1 MRVAPRVEPVP
12 ADDELP
18 PRVDVVVI
26 GGGIIGTSTALF
38 LAQKGISV
46 ALCEKGHIASEQ
58 SSRNWGFCRQQGRDP
73 RELPLI
79 VESLHIWRTIDRAIE
94 GDTGFRQSGIVYL
107 AEDEK
112 AAAAH
117 EKFLDYA
124 RAYQLDTRRIAG
136 AELAAL
142 LPGAAR
148 QWPSALYT
156 ASDGRAEPQK
166 AAPAIA
172 TAVRRLGG
180 KVLTNCAVRGLDTA
194 AGRVGRVVTEKGAI
208 TCGSVVLA
216 GGAWSRLFCRNL
228 GVTLPQLKVR
238 GSVMRTST
246 VANAPEASLWA
257 PGLGLRKRLDG
268 GYNVAHGSVTDVD
281 IGPDNLRFAKA
292 FWPAL
297 RGSHTGLR
305 LRLGP
310 RFFEEL
316 AEPARW
322 PLDRESPFERVRVLD
337 PAPSPDL
344 LDAAAAQLRA
354 AFPAF
359 KDARIEE
366 RWAGYIDVTPD
377 AVPVISPV
385 ERLPGFF
392 ITTGFSGHGS
402 GIGPGAGRRLMADLV
417 TGAPPIVDPARP
429 TVSRASPTARRSK
442 SSPDSERPH
451 GRGSALKNAHITA
464 VASTSW
470 LVMRAGIID
479 PGQECP
485 LPSSV

>member
-1 MRVAPRVEPVP
+1 MAPRVEPVA
-12 ADDELP
+12 ADSELP
-18 PRVDVVVI
+18 ARVDVAII
-26 GGGIIGTSTALF
+26 GGGIIGTSTAFF
-38 LAQKGISV
+38 LAQKGVSV
-46 ALCEKGHIASEQ
+46 ALCEKGPIAGEQ

-79 VESLHIWRTIDRAIE
+79 VESLRIWRTIDRAIE
-94 GDTGFRQSGIVYL
+94 GDTGFRQAGIVYL
-107 AEDEK
+107 AEDDK

-117 EKFLDYA
+117 EKWLDYA
-124 RAYQLDTRRIAG
+124 RPYQLDTRRITG
-136 AELAAL
+136 PELAAL

-156 ASDGRAEPQK
+156 ASDGRAEAQK

-172 TAVRRLGG
+172 NAVRRLGG

-194 AGRVGRVVTEKGAI
+194 AGRVAGVVTERGLI
-208 TCGSVVLA
+208 SCGSVVLA

-238 GSVMRTST
+238 GSVMRTSP
-246 VANAPEASLWA
+246 VANAPDASLWA
-257 PGLGLRKRLDG
+257 PGVGLRKRLDG
-268 GYNVAHGSVTDVD
+268 GYNVAHGSLTDVD
-281 IGPDNLRFAKA
+281 IGPDNFRSVKA

-297 RGSHTGLR
+297 RGAHTGLR
-305 LRLGP
+305 LRLGK

-316 AEPARW
+316 AQPARW

-337 PAPSPDL
+337 PAPSADL
-344 LDAAAAQLRA
+344 LEAAAAQLRA

-392 ITTGFSGHGS
+392 VATGFSGHGF
-402 GIGPGAGRRLMADLV
+402 GIGPGAGRLMADLV
-417 TGAPPIVDPARP
+417 TGAPPIVDPAPYRFGRF
-429 TVSRASPTARRSK
+429 SDGSK
-442 SSPDSERPH
+442 VEV
-451 GRGSALKNAHITA
+451 I
-464 VASTSW
+464 
-470 LVMRAGIID
+470 AGF
-479 PGQECP
+479 
-485 LPSSV
+485 

>member
-1 MRVAPRVEPVP
+1 VI
-12 ADDELP
+12 
-18 PRVDVVVI
+18 I
-26 GGGIIGTSTALF
+26 GGGIIGTSTAFF

-46 ALCEKGHIASEQ
+46 ALCEKGHVAGEQ

-79 VESLHIWRTIDRAIE
+79 VESLRIWRAIDRTIQ
-94 GDTGFRQSGIVYL
+94 GDTGFRQAGIVYL
-107 AEDEK
+107 AEDDK

-117 EKFLDYA
+117 EKWLDYA
-124 RAYQLDTRRIAG
+124 RPYQLDTRRITG
-136 AELAAL
+136 SELAAL

-148 QWPSALYT
+148 EWPSALYT

-172 TAVRRLGG
+172 ASVRRLGG

-194 AGRVGRVVTEKGAI
+194 AGRVAGVVTEKGAI
-208 TCGSVVLA
+208 ACSSVVLA

-228 GVTLPQLKVR
+228 GITLPQLKVR
-238 GSVMRTST
+238 GSVLRTSP

-268 GYNVAHGSVTDVD
+268 GYTVAHGSLTDVD

-297 RGSHTGLR
+297 RGAHTGLR
-305 LRLGP
+305 LRLGR

-316 AEPARW
+316 ARAASAPA
-322 PLDRESPFERVRVLD
+322 DRESPFERVRVLD
-337 PAPSPDL
+337 PAPSPSL
-344 LDAAAAQLRA
+344 LNAAVAQLRD

-359 KDARIEE
+359 RDARIEE

-392 ITTGFSGHGS
+392 IATGFSGHGF
-402 GIGPGAGRRLMADLV
+402 GIGPGAGHLAADLV
-417 TGAPPIVDPARP
+417 TGASPIVDPAPYRF
-429 TVSRASPTARRSK
+429 
-442 SSPDSERPH
+442 
-451 GRGSALKNAHITA
+451 GRFSDGTRIE
-464 VASTSW
+464 VF
-470 LVMRAGIID
+470 AGF
-479 PGQECP
+479 
-485 LPSSV
+485 

>member
-1 MRVAPRVEPVP
+1 MAPHVEPVAADSDLP
-12 ADDELP
+12 A
-18 PRVDVVVI
+18 RVDVVVI
-26 GGGIIGTSTALF
+26 GGGIIGASTAFF

-46 ALCEKGHIASEQ
+46 ALCEKGHIAGEQ

-79 VESLHIWRTIDRAIE
+79 VESLRIWRTIDRAIE
-94 GDTGFRQSGIVYL
+94 GDTGFRQAGIVYL

-117 EKFLDYA
+117 EKWLDYA
-124 RAYQLDTRRIAG
+124 RPYQLDSRRIAG
-136 AELAAL
+136 PELATL

-166 AAPAIA
+166 ATPAIA
-172 TAVRRLGG
+172 AGIRRLGG
-180 KVLTNCAVRGLDTA
+180 KVLTNCAVRGLDIA
-194 AGRVGRVVTEKGAI
+194 AGRIAGVVTEKGAI
-208 TCGSVVLA
+208 ACSSVVLA

-228 GVTLPQLKVR
+228 KITLPQLKVR
-238 GSVMRTST
+238 GSVMRTSP

-268 GYNVAHGSVTDVD
+268 GYSVAHGSLTDVD
-281 IGPDNLRFAKA
+281 VGPDNIRFVRA

-297 RGSHTGLR
+297 RGAHTRLR
-305 LRLGP
+305 LRLGK

-316 AEPARW
+316 AEPTRW

-337 PAPSPDL
+337 PRPSADL
-344 LDAAAAQLRA
+344 LDYAAKQLRA

-385 ERLPGFF
+385 GQLSGLF
-392 ITTGFSGHGS
+392 IATGFSGHGF
-402 GIGPGAGRRLMADLV
+402 GIGPGAGRLMADLV
-417 TGAPPIVDPARP
+417 SGAPPIVDPAPYRFDRF
-429 TVSRASPTARRSK
+429 TDGSK
-442 SSPDSERPH
+442 IEV
-451 GRGSALKNAHITA
+451 I
-464 VASTSW
+464 
-470 LVMRAGIID
+470 AGF
-479 PGQECP
+479 
-485 LPSSV
+485 

>member
-1 MRVAPRVEPVP
+1 MAPRVEPVVADSQVP
-12 ADDELP
+12 A
-18 PRVDVVVI
+18 RVDVVVI
-26 GGGIIGTSTALF
+26 GGGIIGASTAFF

-46 ALCEKGHIASEQ
+46 AMCEKGHIAGEQ

-79 VESLHIWRTIDRAIE
+79 GESLRIWRTIDRTIE
-94 GDTGFRQSGIVYL
+94 GDTGFRQAGIVYL

-117 EKFLDYA
+117 EKWLDYA
-124 RAYQLDTRRIAG
+124 RPYQLDTRRIAG
-136 AELAAL
+136 PELAAL

-148 QWPSALYT
+148 QWPSALHT

-172 TAVRRLGG
+172 VAVRRLGG
-180 KVLTNCAVRGLDTA
+180 TVLTDCAVRGLDTA
-194 AGRVGRVVTEKGAI
+194 AGRIAGVVTEKGRIA
-208 TCGSVVLA
+208 CGSVVLA

-228 GVTLPQLKVR
+228 GITLPQLKVR
-238 GSVMRTST
+238 GSVMRTSA

-268 GYNVAHGSVTDVD
+268 GYSVAHGSLTDVD
-281 IGPDNLRFAKA
+281 IGPDNFRLLKA

-297 RGSHTGLR
+297 RGAHTGLR
-305 LRLGP
+305 LRFGK
-310 RFFEEL
+310 RFLEEM

-337 PAPSPDL
+337 PAPSADL
-344 LDAAAAQLRA
+344 LDVAAAQLRA
-354 AFPAF
+354 DFPAF

-385 ERLPGFF
+385 EQLSGFF
-392 ITTGFSGHGS
+392 IATGFSGHGF
-402 GIGPGAGRRLMADLV
+402 GIGPGAGRLMADLV
-417 TGAPPIVDPARP
+417 SGAPPIVDPAPYRF
-429 TVSRASPTARRSK
+429 ARFSDGSK
-442 SSPDSERPH
+442 VEV
-451 GRGSALKNAHITA
+451 I
-464 VASTSW
+464 
-470 LVMRAGIID
+470 AGF
-479 PGQECP
+479 
-485 LPSSV
+485 

>member
-1 MRVAPRVEPVP
+1 MAPRVEPV
-12 ADDELP
+12 AVDSELP
-18 PRVDVVVI
+18 ARADVVVI
-26 GGGIIGTSTALF
+26 GGGIIGTSTAFF

-46 ALCEKGHIASEQ
+46 ALCEKGHIAGEQ

-79 VESLHIWRTIDRAIE
+79 VESLRIWRTIDRTIE
-94 GDTGFRQSGIVYL
+94 GDTGFRQAGIVYL

-117 EKFLDYA
+117 EKWLDYA
-124 RAYQLDTRRIAG
+124 RPYQLDTRMVTG

-148 QWPSALYT
+148 QWRSALYT
-156 ASDGRAEPQK
+156 AADGHAEPQQ

-172 TAVRRLGG
+172 AAVRRLGG
-180 KVLTNCAVRGLDTA
+180 KVMTNCAVRGLDIA
-194 AGRVGRVVTEKGAI
+194 AGRVAGVVTEKGPLA
-208 TCGSVVLA
+208 CSSAVLA

-228 GVTLPQLKVR
+228 GITLPQLKVR
-238 GSVMRTST
+238 GSVMRTSP

-268 GYNVAHGSVTDVD
+268 GYSVAHGSLTDVD
-281 IGPDNLRFAKA
+281 IEPDNIRFLKA

-297 RGSHTGLR
+297 RGAHTGLR
-305 LRLGP
+305 LRLGR

-316 AEPARW
+316 AQPAHW

-359 KDARIEE
+359 KDAQIEE

-377 AVPVISPV
+377 VVPVISPV
-385 ERLPGFF
+385 ELLPGFF
-392 ITTGFSGHGS
+392 IATGFSGHGF
-402 GIGPGAGRRLMADLV
+402 GIGPGAGRLMADLV
-417 TGAPPIVDPARP
+417 MGAPPIVDPAPYRF
-429 TVSRASPTARRSK
+429 ARFSDGSK
-442 SSPDSERPH
+442 IEV
-451 GRGSALKNAHITA
+451 I
-464 VASTSW
+464 
-470 LVMRAGIID
+470 AGF
-479 PGQECP
+479 
-485 LPSSV
+485 

>member
-1 MRVAPRVEPVP
+1 MAPRVEPVA
-12 ADDELP
+12 ADSELP
-18 PRVDVVVI
+18 ARVDVVVI
-26 GGGIIGTSTALF
+26 GGGIIGTSTAFF
-38 LAQKGISV
+38 LAQKGVSV
-46 ALCEKGHIASEQ
+46 ALCEKGPIAGEQ

-79 VESLHIWRTIDRAIE
+79 IESLRIWRGIDRTIE
-94 GDTGFRQSGIVYL
+94 GDTGFRQAGIVYL

-117 EKFLDYA
+117 EKWLDYA
-124 RAYQLDTRRIAG
+124 RPYQLDTRRIAG
-136 AELAAL
+136 PELAPL

-156 ASDGRAEPQK
+156 ASDGRAEPQR

-172 TAVRRLGG
+172 AAVRRLGG
-180 KVLTNCAVRGLDTA
+180 KVLTNCAVRGLDAA
-194 AGRVGRVVTEKGAI
+194 AGRVAGVVTEKGSIA
-208 TCGSVVLA
+208 CSSVVLA

-238 GSVMRTST
+238 GSVMRTSP

-268 GYNVAHGSVTDVD
+268 GYNVAHGSLTDVD
-281 IGPDNLRFAKA
+281 IGPDNFRFAKA

-297 RGSHTGLR
+297 RGAHTGLR
-305 LRLGP
+305 LRLGR
-310 RFFEEL
+310 RFLEEL
-316 AEPARW
+316 AQPTRW
-322 PLDRESPFERVRVLD
+322 QLDRESPFERVRALD

-344 LDAAAAQLRA
+344 LDAAAAELRA

-359 KDARIEE
+359 KDAQIEE

-385 ERLPGFF
+385 ERPPGFF
-392 ITTGFSGHGS
+392 IATGFSGHGF
-402 GIGPGAGRRLMADLV
+402 GIGPGAGRLMADLV
-417 TGAPPIVDPARP
+417 SGAPPIVDP
-429 TVSRASPTARRSK
+429 SPYRFGRFSDGSK
-442 SSPDSERPH
+442 IEV
-451 GRGSALKNAHITA
+451 I
-464 VASTSW
+464 
-470 LVMRAGIID
+470 AGF
-479 PGQECP
+479 
-485 LPSSV
+485 